1 MKGQRITDLSYKE
14 VIHLQTGQRLGYV
27 RDAEIDPETGK
38 VVALI
43 IPGRLK
49 WLGLLGREPETVIP
63 WDGIRRLGEDII
75 FVGEN
80 RPLDR
85 TEPV

>member
-1 MKGQRITDLSYKE
+1 MKNQRITDMSYKE
-14 VIHLQTGQRLGYV
+14 VIDLQTGQRLGYV

-38 VVALI
+38 VTALI
-43 IPGRLK
+43 IPGRMK

-75 FVGEN
+75 FVGKAQ
-80 RPLDR
+80 RLDP
-85 TEPV
+85 EGAV